1 MLRRVPSAIAVAAAS
16 LCAVP
21 LAAHPADALVGGEIA
36 APGEVRMGGVLDG
49 RRDRIDFRDV
59 TVTINGSAAA
69 LREDGH
75 FAVNLP
81 TAPIYRLDIRGAGVF
96 TVVQTFGHA
105 ELSNEACDCLAIPAI
120 EVVARKKGRIELFFG
135 GDTMA
140 GRRYFEPSSGQRQ
153 LLFRDSLAADLDR
166 LLAHMR
172 PYMESADLA
181 SVNLETVLADE
192 APGPRLPGKSIT
204 FFSPPALAAA
214 LKRAGVD
221 YVSLGNNH
229 IYDYGEPGI
238 ASTIA
243 ALDRAGLAHSGAGHD
258 ETQADR
264 AAEIQLGDTSLA
276 MLGFVGWEG
285 SNGAHQVATADKG
298 GAAFGTRGQVRRS
311 VERERK
317 RRNVPVLQYHGGAEY
332 IDRPSDTTIGRLREA
347 VEQGAPLAIGHHP
360 HLVMGVEVYRKA
372 LVAPSIGN
380 FLFDQQHP
388 RTHVTYAI
396 RAILEKGRF
405 LRAEFVPVGVIDY
418 RPMPAVGA
426 MRERVL
432 RRLFGFSVER
442 GTKLSMSGGHAV
454 VYADQRGG
462 MDESCHRRAT
472 DEFTL
477 SDFAPSCEGTRLGR
491 DVIGRGDFAM
501 ARQGDAMERAFMSD
515 DAGLEF
521 ASHDGE
527 AYAVLRPEK
536 AASNP
541 AFFTHAYLRDVPA
554 GAYTLRARVK
564 LPVAA
569 RIELRIKD
577 RPQPGEQP
585 SARWRGDILETREMP
600 AAEAWQDLSFDFV
613 KPEEAEGN
621 TRPFRPILRFVPMA
635 QSGNLEPI
643 AIDDFELISWS
654 VDGASEADRWHAS
667 HVAQ

>member
-1 MLRRVPSAIAVAAAS
+1 MFRRVLSAIAMAASS
-16 LCAVP
+16 LCALP
-21 LAAHPADALVGGEIA
+21 LAAHPDDALVGGEIA
-36 APGEVRMGGVLDG
+36 APGDVRISGVLDG
-49 RRDRIDFRDV
+49 RRDRIDFSDIS
-59 TVTINGSAAA
+59 VTINGSAATM
-69 LREDGH
+69 REDGH
-75 FAVNLP
+75 FGVNLP
-81 TAPIYRLDIRGAGVF
+81 VAPIYRLDVRGAGVF
-96 TVVQTFGHA
+96 AIVQTFGHA
-105 ELSNEACDCLAIPAI
+105 ELRNEACDCLAIPAI
-120 EVVARKKGRIELFFG
+120 EVVGRKKGRIELFFG

-140 GRRYFEPSSGQRQ
+140 GRRYFEPSSSQRQ

-166 LLAHMR
+166 LLAPMR

-204 FFSPPALAAA
+204 FFSPLELAAA

-221 YVSLGNNH
+221 YVTLGNNH

-264 AAEIQLGDTSLA
+264 AAEIDMGGASLA

-396 RAILEKGRF
+396 RAILEKERF
-405 LRAEFVPVGVIDY
+405 LRAEFVPIGVIDY

-432 RRLFGFSVER
+432 RRLFGFSAER
-442 GTKLSMSGGHAV
+442 GTQLVMSGGHAV
-454 VYADQRGG
+454 VYAEQRGD
-462 MDESCHRRAT
+462 MDGSCHRRDAG
-472 DEFTL
+472 EFTL
-477 SDFAPSCEGTRLGR
+477 ADFALACEGFRLGR

-501 ARQGDAMERAFMSD
+501 ARGGDAMERAFMSD

-521 ASHDGE
+521 ASREGE
-527 AYAVLRPEK
+527 AHAVLRPEK
-536 AASNP
+536 AASSP
-541 AFFTHAYLRDVPA
+541 AFSTHAYLRDVPA

-564 LPVAA
+564 LPRAA
-569 RIELRIKD
+569 RVKLRIKD

-600 AAEAWQDLSFDFV
+600 ADEAWQDVSFDFV
-613 KPEEAEGN
+613 RPEEAEGN
-621 TRPFRPILRFVPMA
+621 TRPFRPILRFVPTA

-643 AIDDFELISWS
+643 AIDDFEVISWS
-654 VDGASEADRWHAS
+654 VNGASDADRWHAS

>member
-1 MLRRVPSAIAVAAAS
+1 MLRRVLSAIAMAAAS
-16 LCAVP
+16 LCALP
-21 LAAHPADALVGGEIA
+21 IAAHPADALVGGEIA
-36 APGEVRMGGVLDG
+36 APGDVRVGGVLDG

-59 TVTINGSAAA
+59 SVTINGSAAT

-75 FAVNLP
+75 FGANLP
-81 TAPIYRLDIRGAGVF
+81 IAPIYRLDIRGAGVF
-96 TVVQTFGHA
+96 GIVQTFGHA
-105 ELSNEACDCLAIPAI
+105 ELRNEACDCLAIPAV
-120 EVVARKKGRIELFFG
+120 EVVARKTGRIELFFG

-166 LLAHMR
+166 LLGPMR
-172 PYMESADLA
+172 PYMASADLA
-181 SVNLETVLADE
+181 SVNLETVLAHE
-192 APGPRLPGKSIT
+192 APGPRLPGKNIT
-204 FFSPPALAAA
+204 FFSPPELAAA

-221 YVSLGNNH
+221 YVTLGNNH

-258 ETQADR
+258 EAKADR
-264 AAEIQLGDTSLA
+264 AAEIDMGGISLA

-317 RRNVPVLQYHGGAEY
+317 RRKVPVLQYHGGAEY
-332 IDRPSDTTIGRLREA
+332 IDRPSETTIGRLREA

-432 RRLFGFSVER
+432 RRLFGFSAER
-442 GTKLSMSGGHAV
+442 GTQLAMSGGHAV
-454 VYADQRGG
+454 VYADQRG
-462 MDESCHRRAT
+462 DITASCHRRGA

-477 SDFAPSCEGTRLGR
+477 ADFAPACEGMRLGR

-501 ARQGDAMERAFMSD
+501 ARRGDAMERAFMSD

-521 ASHDGE
+521 AFRNGE

-536 AASNP
+536 AASSP

-554 GAYTLRARVK
+554 GAYTLRAQVK

-569 RIELRIKD
+569 RVELRIKD
-577 RPQPGEQP
+577 RPEAGEEP
-585 SARWRGDILETREMP
+585 SARWRGDILEIREMP
-600 AAEAWQDLSFDFV
+600 AGESWQEISFDFV

-621 TRPFRPILRFVPMA
+621 ARPFRPILRFVPVA
-635 QSGNLEPI
+635 QTGNLEPI

-654 VDGASEADRWHAS
+654 VNRASEADRWHAS

>member
-1 MLRRVPSAIAVAAAS
+1 MARFVLSVIAVVAAS

-21 LAAHPADALVGGEIA
+21 QTAHPADALVGGEIA
-36 APGEVRMGGVLDG
+36 APGEVRIGGVLDG

-59 TVTINGSAAA
+59 SVLINGAPVGLGA
-69 LREDGH
+69 DGH
-75 FAVNLP
+75 FAVTLP
-81 TAPIYRLDIRGAGVF
+81 IAPIYRLDIRGPGVF
-96 TVVQTFGHA
+96 TAVQTFGHA
-105 ELSNEACDCLAIPAI
+105 ELRDDACDCLAIPAI
-120 EVVARKKGRIELFFG
+120 EVVARKEGRIELFFG

-153 LLFRDSLAADLDR
+153 LLFRESLAADLDR
-166 LLAHMR
+166 LLAPMR

-204 FFSPPALAAA
+204 FFSPPELAAA

-221 YVSLGNNH
+221 YVTLGNNH

-258 ETQADR
+258 ETLADR
-264 AAEIQLGDTSLA
+264 AAELDVDGTSLA

-285 SNGAHQVATADKG
+285 SNGAHQVATAVKG

-332 IDRPSDTTIGRLREA
+332 IDRPSETTVGRLREA

-360 HLVMGVEVYRKA
+360 HLVMGVEVYRRA

-432 RRLFGFSVER
+432 RRLFGFSAER
-442 GTKLSMSGGHAV
+442 GTQLAMSGGHV
-454 VYADQRGG
+454 VAYADQRAG
-462 MDESCHRRAT
+462 MSTSCHRRAA

-477 SDFAPSCEGTRLGR
+477 AGFAPACEGMRLGR

-501 ARQGDAMERAFMSD
+501 AREGDAMERAFMSD
-515 DAGLEF
+515 DAGLEV
-521 ASHDGE
+521 ASRDGE

-536 AASNP
+536 VASSP
-541 AFFTHAYLRDVPA
+541 TLFTHAYLRDVPA
-554 GAYTLRARVK
+554 GAYTVRARVK
-564 LPVAA
+564 LSVAV
-569 RIELRIKD
+569 RVELRIKD

-585 SARWRGDILETREMP
+585 SARWRGDILETRDMP
-600 AAEAWQDLSFDFV
+600 AAEAWQDISFDFV
-613 KPEEAEGN
+613 RPEEADGN
-621 TRPFRPILRFVPMA
+621 TRPFRPILRFVSTA

-654 VDGASEADRWHAS
+654 VSGSSEADRWHAS

>member
-1 MLRRVPSAIAVAAAS
+1 MSYRVLSAIAVVAAS
-16 LCAVP
+16 LCAFP

-36 APGEVRMGGVLDG
+36 APSEVRIGGVLDG

-59 TVTINGSAAA
+59 SITINGSVVA
-69 LREDGH
+69 LSEDGH
-75 FAVNLP
+75 FAAILP
-81 TAPIYRLDIRGAGVF
+81 IAPIYRLDIRGVGVF
-96 TVVQTFGHA
+96 TIVQTFGHA
-105 ELSNEACDCLAIPAI
+105 ELRDEACDCLAIPAI
-120 EVVARKKGRIELFFG
+120 EVVARKKSRIELFFG

-140 GRRYFEPSSGQRQ
+140 GRRYFEPSSGQQQ

-166 LLAHMR
+166 LLAPMHS
-172 PYMESADLA
+172 YMESADVA

-204 FFSPPALAAA
+204 FFSPSELAAA

-221 YVSLGNNH
+221 YVTLGNNH

-243 ALDRAGLAHSGAGHD
+243 ALERAGLAHSGAGHD
-258 ETQADR
+258 ETQAER
-264 AAEIQLGDTSLA
+264 AAEMGVGGSSLV

-298 GAAFGTRGQVRRS
+298 GAALGTRGQVRRS

-332 IDRPSDTTIGRLREA
+332 IDRPSETTIGRLREA

-418 RPMPAVGA
+418 RPMPAIGA

-432 RRLFGFSVER
+432 RRLFGFSAER
-442 GTKLSMSGGHAV
+442 GTQLAMSGGHAV
-454 VYADQRGG
+454 VYADQNGS
-462 MDESCHRRAT
+462 MTSSCHRRSKG
-472 DEFTL
+472 EFTL
-477 SDFAPSCEGTRLGR
+477 GDFSPACEGMRSGR

-501 ARQGDAMERAFMSD
+501 AHDGDAMERAFMSD

-521 ASHDGE
+521 VSRGDE
-527 AYAVLRPEK
+527 AHAVLRPEK
-536 AASNP
+536 AASSP

-569 RIELRIKD
+569 RVELRIKD
-577 RPQPGEQP
+577 RPQPGKQP

-600 AAEAWQDLSFDFV
+600 AAEAWQDISFDFV
-613 KPEEAEGN
+613 KPEQAEGN
-621 TRPFRPILRFVPMA
+621 ARPFRPVLRFVPAA
-635 QSGNLEPI
+635 QTGNLEPI

-654 VDGASEADRWHAS
+654 VNGTSEADRWRAS